1 MAERP
6 NSREPQNDSV
16 HSRIVIAALF
26 DRELVSAGDAVA
38 LVGVVGVVG
47 VVDVVDVLA
56 VLDASRMLLA
66 STGPEPLAFWYA
78 DPVGTSCATEMDLHP
93 LANIC
98 GYAFM

>member
-16 HSRIVIAALF
+16 HSRTVIAALF
-26 DRELVSAGDAVA
+26 DWGLVSAGDAVA

-47 VVDVVDVLA
+47 VVDVLA
-56 VLDASRMLLA
+56 ALAALDASRMLLA
-66 STGPEPLAFWYA
+66 FTGPEPLAFWYA
-78 DPVGTSCATEMDLHP
+78 DPVGPSCATETDLHP
-93 LANIC
+93 LANMS